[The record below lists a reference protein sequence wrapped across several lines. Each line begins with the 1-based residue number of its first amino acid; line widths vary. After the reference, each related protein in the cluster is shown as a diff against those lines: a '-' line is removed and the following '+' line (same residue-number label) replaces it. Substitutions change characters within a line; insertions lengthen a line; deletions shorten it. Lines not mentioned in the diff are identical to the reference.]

1 MLLKYKHHLLF
12 LSIFLFYIYCFFF
25 SQNKLMGHDSLY
37 WFYPVIS
44 FVFDSLKIGSFPYYN
59 IFDNGGVPMFGTY
72 VQNGIFQL
80 SNILSLLIGLIFD
93 LSTFEVTNL
102 ARVIKISI
110 GIIGTFLLLSKFC
123 KNNFSIIVSI
133 FCSFFS
139 SIVFNAMPQPG
150 VMDMYYMIPFLIYI
164 LMFAKN
170 KNNYTYGLIHSLIL
184 SQAILSYFT
193 FALITVYFVYIISLS
208 TISIKKIINSI
219 FGNVTNLFIISIT
232 FLFIFSPQAY
242 LILTSDFVSP
252 LRLVPI
258 GWEQMFPQG
267 SPSFSKLYD
276 KDLNT
281 SSSFLSYDLLRLTGT
296 FLNPLSYLN
305 IFTGSNI
312 HYSGE
317 LRLYLGSLIGLLSLL
332 GMFSLNI
339 KYSRKRQFWT
349 ILLILSFIICLG
361 GNTYLYQLIFNIY
374 PPSWVFRHTELFQNI
389 FMLSMSVFAVLGSN
403 IFFSQ
408 RENIFNKEF
417 FFYNFFNIK
426 TKKDNFFI
434 YNLLFVLSFTIFIIP
449 FDLGVVFEKM
459 NILNLTS
466 IQIKTFLLVF
476 NIASIF
482 IIYLFYRFKKFNFL
496 QIIIFSLIYMI
507 SFTLF
512 FNFFNAF
519 KASAVSEIDSKLI
532 LTSILVL
539 FIIVSIFIQIRNS
552 LFFLSILSVSINL
565 MISSVIFDDSFSYI
579 SGITILICFFLR
591 FINFR
596 VSIYF
601 FLFII
606 LIESSF
612 YLKEAHL
619 KNEIWQETA
628 CIKKIYK
635 SNFNS
640 TEQKYSLLNEYYCDF
655 PQTIRWLGSITKQTS
670 IFSIPCN
677 DNKFN
682 SKNFDSC
689 NYPHHIN
696 SNYFKKMRDK
706 NFTYSNWINSYGID
720 KNLFSIV
727 DRDGNQINNIEI
739 KLSNENF
746 SNFLIKIN
754 NTQEKIFLKFA
765 SNFDKGWQVSINNEK
780 IKILSRNIYMLI
792 PLKYNQN
799 TIEIS
804 YEIKFEIIFIILF
817 SILLLVIT
825 ISHITFKTIR
835 LRLDRKN

>member
-12 LSIFLFYIYCFFF
+12 LSIFLFYLYCFFF

-44 FVFDSLKIGSFPYYN
+44 FVFDSLKIGSFPFYN
-59 IFDNGGVPMFGTY
+59 IFDNGGVPMFGTF

-93 LSTFEVTNL
+93 LSTFDVTNL

-123 KNNFSIIVSI
+123 KSNFSIIISI
-133 FCSFFS
+133 FSSFFS

-164 LMFAKN
+164 LLFVKN
-170 KNNYTYGLIHSLIL
+170 KNNYSYGLIHSLIL
-184 SQAILSYFT
+184 SQAVLSYFT
-193 FALITVYFVYIISLS
+193 FALITVYLVYIISLS
-208 TISIKKIINSI
+208 TISINKIIRSI
-219 FGNVTNLFIISIT
+219 FGNLKNLFIISIT
-232 FLFIFSPQAY
+232 FLFIFLPQAY

-258 GWEQMFPQG
+258 GWEQMLPQG
-267 SPSFSKLYD
+267 SPSFSNLYN

-296 FLNPLSYLN
+296 FLHPWSYLN
-305 IFTGSNI
+305 IFTGSSIN
-312 HYSGE
+312 YTGE

-332 GMFSLNI
+332 GMFSLNL
-339 KYSRKRQFWT
+339 KNSRKHKFWT

-361 GNTYLYQLIFNIY
+361 GNTYLYKLIFNIY

-389 FMLSMSVFAVLGSN
+389 FMLCISIFAILGSN

-408 RENIFNKEF
+408 RENIFNLKF
-417 FFYNFFNIK
+417 FFNNFFNIQIK
-426 TKKDNFFI
+426 TNNFLI
-434 YNLLFVLSFTIFIIP
+434 YNLLFIFSFTIFIIS
-449 FDLGVVFEKM
+449 FDLGVVFEKI

-466 IQIKTFLLVF
+466 IQIKTFLLIL
-476 NIASIF
+476 NILSIF
-482 IIYLFYRFKKFNFL
+482 LIYLSYRFKKFNFF
-496 QIIIFSLIYMI
+496 QIIIFSLIYII

-519 KASAVSEIDSKLI
+519 KASAVSETDSKLI
-532 LTSILVL
+532 LTSIFVL

-565 MISSVIFDDSFSYI
+565 MISSVIFDHTFSYI
-579 SGITILICFFLR
+579 SGITILMCFFLR
-591 FINFR
+591 FINFK

-601 FLFII
+601 FLFITF
-606 LIESSF
+606 IESIF

-619 KNEIWQETA
+619 KNELWQETA
-628 CIKKIYK
+628 CIKNIYK
-635 SNFNS
+635 SNFNLS
-640 TEQKYSLLNEYYCDF
+640 EQKYSLLNEYDCNY
-655 PQTIRWLGSITKQTS
+655 PQTIRWPGSITKQTS

-677 DNKFN
+677 NNKFN
-682 SKNFDSC
+682 SNNFDSC

-696 SNYFKKMRDK
+696 SNYFEKMRDK
-706 NFTYSNWINSYGID
+706 NFTYSSWINSYGLD

-727 DRDGNQINNIEI
+727 DQKGNQINNINLE
-739 KLSNENF
+739 LSNKDF

-754 NTQEKIFLKFA
+754 NVQENNFLKFA
-765 SNFDKGWQVSINNEK
+765 TNFDKGWQVRINNEK

-792 PLKYNQN
+792 PLKHKQN
-799 TIEIS
+799 TIEIN

-825 ISHITFKTIR
+825 ISQITFKTIR
-835 LRLDRKN
+835 LRLDSKN